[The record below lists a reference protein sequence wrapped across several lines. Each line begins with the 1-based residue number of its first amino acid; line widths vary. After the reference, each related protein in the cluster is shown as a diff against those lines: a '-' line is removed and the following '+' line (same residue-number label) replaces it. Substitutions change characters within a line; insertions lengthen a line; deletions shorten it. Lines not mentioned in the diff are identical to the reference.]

1 VIGSV
6 LVRDL
11 WCRYLCPYGALVG
24 IVGRVAP
31 LKVARDART
40 CIDCRKCT
48 KVCPA
53 RLPVHAMAR
62 MDSVECTSC
71 QDCVAVCPI
80 RDCLAVRPARP
91 AAAWL
96 VRPALAVGLAA
107 GIYLGVTVTF
117 RASGHW
123 RGAVS
128 EGEYA
133 RRLQEID
140 SPLYTHVGGMTSAE
154 TRPGTASLV
163 QSHGP
168 R

>member
-1 VIGSV
+1 MQ
-6 LVRDL
+6 R
-11 WCRYLCPYGALVG
+11 LCPYSALVG
-24 IVGRVAP
+24 IVGGVAP
-31 LKVARDART
+31 LKVARDAST

-91 AAAWL
+91 AAARL
-96 VRPALAVGLAA
+96 VRPSLAVGLAA
-107 GIYLGVTVTF
+107 EIYLGVTVAFWVT
-117 RASGHW
+117 GHC

-140 SPLYTHVGGMTSAE
+140 SPLYTHVGGMASAE
-154 TRPGTASLV
+154 TRPGTAPLV